1 MLYLPQMS
9 RDTPTKDP
17 VKGSSG
23 RKPRMRKVLP
33 PQYVWPLLF
42 TLGNLIAGFAAIHY
56 ANKDPQWAGPWGWSG
71 LTMAGAL
78 IIVGML
84 LDSVDGAL
92 ARLTGTVS
100 ELGATLDS
108 LADLVTCGVAPAV
121 MTIALVSM
129 YVSENGALILLG
141 PDADLPWGKVVW
153 SVAAVYVACTAL
165 RLARFNVET
174 QPEKGPNEHIKFKGM
189 PSPGAAGLIASLI
202 ILHQHFLKNGD
213 DSLWIERAYAFGVPG
228 VMLLC
233 ALAMVSNI
241 PYDHFAN
248 RYLGRPQSFRF
259 VATFVIIIFLG
270 IWWFQETVAIG
281 FIIYALS
288 GPLSTLKSKEK
299 EAILDS

>member
-1 MLYLPQMS
+1 MLHSTEMAS
-9 RDTPTKDP
+9 KTPTKNAQEL
-17 VKGSSG
+17 
-23 RKPRMRKVLP
+23 KPRMRKVLP

-42 TLGNLIAGFAAIHY
+42 TLGNLIAGFAAIHFAY
-56 ANKDPQWAGPWGWSG
+56 KDPQWVGPWGWSG

-121 MTIALVSM
+121 MTIALVST
-129 YVSENGALILLG
+129 YVSADGSLSLLG

-153 SVAAVYVACTAL
+153 SIAAAYLACTAL

-174 QPEKGPNEHIKFKGM
+174 QPEKGPNEHITFKGM
-189 PSPGAAGLIASLI
+189 PSPGAAGLVAALI
-202 ILHQHFLKNGD
+202 ILHQHYLKNGD
-213 DSLWIERAYAFGVPG
+213 ESLWLERAYAFGVPG
-228 VMLLC
+228 VVLLC
-233 ALAMVSNI
+233 AFAMVSNI

-259 VATFVIIIFLG
+259 IATFVIIIFLG
-270 IWWFQETVAIG
+270 LWWFQETVAVG
-281 FIIYALS
+281 FIIYGFS
-288 GPLSTLKSKEK
+288 GPLSMLKSKNK
-299 EAILDS
+299 EAVLDS